1 MAFFASLAAW
11 RAGFACLATVPCGLG
26 VVNCKAVFLKS
37 PICECGTH
45 ILGWSA
51 AHGFC
56 GFALLAASWSSAFF
70 EVLLVFLVGSG
81 WVACGALVLV
91 GSPAA
96 LASPCILIG
105 LLGSPLCG
113 AALTFFAAA

>member
-37 PICECGTH
+37 PICECCTH
-45 ILGWSA
+45 ILGWGA
-51 AHGFC
+51 AHGFW
-56 GFALLAASWSSAFF
+56 GFACRRRLDVGLFWGSSGFF
-70 EVLLVFLVGSG
+70 G
-81 WVACGALVLV
+81 WLGLIACGALVLV

-96 LASPCILIG
+96 LASPCFVIG